1 MQEVSS
7 PPSADHRLSSSEYQC
22 RDALVLPACEP
33 LYGAQICKETNA
45 LLIFITQTFSR
56 GSDGQCTKCGK
67 AKGDHYTGAS
77 GTKYCYVSTTSPC
90 PPPHVYGFVLLSD
103 ACVIVT

>member
-1 MQEVSS
+1 MVSS

-45 LLIFITQTFSR
+45 LLVFITQTFSR
-56 GSDGQCTKCGK
+56 GSDGKCTGCGK
-67 AKGDHYTGAS
+67 AEGDHHGNS
-77 GTKYCYVSTTSPC
+77 KYCYVSTTSPC
-90 PPPHVYGFVLLSD
+90 PPPHVHDF
-103 ACVIVT
+103 A

>member
-1 MQEVSS
+1 M
-7 PPSADHRLSSSEYQC
+7 
-22 RDALVLPACEP
+22 PACEP

-90 PPPHVYGFVLLSD
+90 PPPHVYGFVCSGRYAVCANFLVHESTL
-103 ACVIVT
+103 VHL